1 MSNNIQQSTVD
12 NIFDAINT
20 ILLVFIVIIILYPL
34 IFVVSASFSNPLL
47 VMQGKIRLLPK
58 ELTTI
63 GYERI
68 FANEDIMTGYR
79 NTLIY
84 TVVGTLL
91 NLVMTIA
98 GAYPLS
104 KKKFYGRNLIMGM
117 FTFTMLF
124 SGGLIPTYLVI
135 KQLNLINNFWVMI
148 LPGAV
153 SVYNMV
159 IMRTFFQTTIPTE
172 IEEAAA
178 IDGSSN
184 IQTLIKIVLPLS
196 VPIISVM
203 VIFYGVGH
211 WNAYFNALIY
221 ISERS
226 KFPLQLILR
235 EILIQ
240 NQMDDMMNIDTE
252 SIAQQ
257 QLMAETIKYAVIIVA
272 SVPVLLLYPILQK
285 HFVKGVMIGAVK
297 G

>member
-1 MSNNIQQSTVD
+1 MNNNIKQSTAD
-12 NIFDAINT
+12 NVFDIINT
-20 ILLVFIVIIILYPL
+20 ILLVFILIIILYPL
-34 IFVVSASFSNPLL
+34 IFVLSASLSNPRL
-47 VMQGKIRLLPK
+47 VMQGEIRLFPK
-58 ELTTI
+58 DVTFMA
-63 GYERI
+63 YKRI
-68 FANEDIMTGYR
+68 FANDDIMIGYR

-84 TVVGTLL
+84 TLVGTLL
-91 NLVMTIA
+91 NLIMTIA

-104 KKKFYGRNLIMGM
+104 RKDFYGRNFIMGIFTLTM
-117 FTFTMLF
+117 FF

-135 KQLNLINNFWVMI
+135 KRLNLINNFWVMI

-153 SVYNMV
+153 SVYNMI
-159 IMRTFFQTTIPTE
+159 IMRTFFQNTIPTE

-184 IQTLIKIVLPLS
+184 VQTLVRIVLPLS
-196 VPIISVM
+196 IPIISVM

-211 WNAYFNALIY
+211 WNAYFDALIY
-221 ISERS
+221 LSDRS

-240 NQMDDMMNIDTE
+240 NQMDEMMNIDTE

-257 QLMAETIKYAVIIVA
+257 QLMAEGIKYAVVIVA

-285 HFVKGVMIGAVK
+285 HFVKGIMIGAIK